1 MLVSSL
7 NAAVSL
13 SMHFAVTAQE
23 NENLRSRV
31 LQLESTLQ
39 QRAEQL
45 SRLERQSEQDQWRR
59 GEELRRRDERV
70 KELQLELDKERSKE
84 PIVKVTALYT
94 ALSITLIWCLWIE
107 KMQKNMSTNN

>member
-1 MLVSSL
+1 MLFKDLLAAASL
-7 NAAVSL
+7 L
-13 SMHFAVTAQE
+13 IHFAVAVQE

-45 SRLERQSEQDQWRR
+45 SCLERQSEQDQWRR

-84 PIVKVTALYT
+84 PIVKVRAHYT
-94 ALSITLIWCLWIE
+94 SCSYDL
-107 KMQKNMSTNN
+107 MFVD